1 MSFTER
7 RLFLNIRPGA
17 GSMRTAIIT
26 GSVIDYRVI
35 IHDDCFVNI
44 GVMDN
49 RMIHVNDGGIIPE
62 RISFP
67 SATIKTRS
75 TVTISIIH
83 TTIKSDMRSPI
94 PMVESIM
101 ATGIFPIRRSP

>member
-1 MSFTER
+1 
-7 RLFLNIRPGA
+7 
-17 GSMRTAIIT
+17 MRTAIIT
-26 GSVIDYRVI
+26 GSVIDHGGI
-35 IHDDCFVNI
+35 IHDDCSVDI
-44 GVMDN
+44 CVVDN
-49 RMIHVNDGGIIPE
+49 RTIYVDDGCIIPE

-94 PMVESIM
+94 PMVEPIM